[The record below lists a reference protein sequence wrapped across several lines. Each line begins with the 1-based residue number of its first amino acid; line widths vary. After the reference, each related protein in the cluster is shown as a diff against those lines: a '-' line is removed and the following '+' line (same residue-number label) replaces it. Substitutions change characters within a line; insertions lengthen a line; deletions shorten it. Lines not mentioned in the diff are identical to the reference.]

1 MYTQSD
7 EIDSHTL
14 LLSKKHFL
22 YRIEVEENQIFGS
35 YPMNSELPTFW

>member
-1 MYTQSD
+1 MYTQPD
-7 EIDSHTL
+7 EIDSYTL